1 LGKGLGSLCY
11 SVSYGLTYLK
21 FALIDITQALFTN
34 PLIEQVDL
42 YMRFAQLFYL
52 FTIFISVF

>member
-11 SVSYGLTYLK
+11 PVSYGLTYLK
-21 FALIDITQALFTN
+21 FTLIDITQALFTN

-42 YMRFAQLFYL
+42 YMRFAQLF
-52 FTIFISVF
+52 